1 MKSIIAGL
9 GNLLRLAAFI
19 VVLALAAILVPIT
32 GTASADEPTLDSSEA
47 GLTEDQ
53 PTGDDRL
60 MAVAATFPGFGGM
73 YVDAATDTLY
83 VYSMDAANE
92 AVTEQAIAEA
102 LGEDGPRTSNI
113 ELLQAEYSF
122 AELNELHKSMMPS
135 VLGIQGVV
143 LTDINEANN
152 SLTVGV
158 EDQKTRNKVEE
169 QLAELG
175 IPREMVYIEKTKPV
189 RLEASLRDRH
199 RPVVGGLQIQ
209 FLSGTSTF
217 NCTLGFNAVGA
228 GVRGYVTNSH
238 CTALQGGVQNTVHH
252 QALRA
257 VAADRIGVEIRDPFY
272 FTGGVCPAGRRCRFS
287 DSSFGRYDSG
297 VASSQ
302 GRIARPNLGSFA
314 WNGISGFR
322 IVGETPYPV
331 VGELLTKV
339 GRTTGRTQGNVTATC
354 QNFNVS
360 GTNITLL
367 CQDRASYASA
377 PGDSGSPIV
386 RITNSP
392 AANDV
397 SLYGIHWGSGGVF
410 SAIGSFNIQR
420 ATEMGSLTTC
430 AAGFAC

>member
-1 MKSIIAGL
+1 MKNIIAGL
-9 GNLLRLAAFI
+9 GNLLRLVAFI

-60 MAVAATFPGFGGM
+60 MAVAAKLSGFGGM

-102 LGEDGPRTSNI
+102 LGEDAPSTSTI

-152 SLTVGV
+152 SLMVGV
-158 EDQKTRNKVEE
+158 ENQKARDKVEK

-175 IPREMVYIEKTKPV
+175 IPREIVNIEKTKPI
-189 RLEASLRDRH
+189 RLETSLQNRH

-217 NCTLGFNAVGA
+217 ICSLGFNAVRS
-228 GVRGYVTNSH
+228 VRGYVTNSH
-238 CTALQGGVQNTVHH
+238 CTDIQGGVQNTVHH

-272 FTGGVCPAGRRCRFS
+272 FTGGVCPAGRRCRYS
-287 DSSFGRYDSG
+287 DTSFEQYDSG

-302 GRIARPNLGSFA
+302 GRIARPNLNA
-314 WNGISGFR
+314 VTWNGVSVFR
-322 IVGETPYPV
+322 IVGETSAPV

-354 QNFNVS
+354 VNVNVF
-360 GTNITLL
+360 GTNITQL

-377 PGDSGSPIV
+377 GGDSGSPV
-386 RITNSP
+386 FRITNSP
-392 AANDV
+392 TANDV
-397 SLYGIHWGSGGVF
+397 RLYGIHWGSGGSF

-420 ATEMGSLTTC
+420 ATEMGPLTTC